1 MRRFAS
7 FCALLLASALALSAQ
22 ETRGQILGR
31 VTDPSGAVVVGATVK
46 ASNTAT
52 GVVTTTAST
61 GTGDYTLPFL
71 VAGQYDVTAELSGF
85 KRFERKGIIV
95 RIQDAVTLNISLNL
109 GSASEVIEV
118 KDDAPILES
127 QTSSLGQIVD
137 TRRIQDL
144 PVNYDNALML
154 ASLGPG
160 VINLST
166 NNQTQTFTS
175 STPSSIAIDGVGKQ
189 DIAFTL
195 DGAPN
200 NAGNSSSTG
209 GNIAYTPPSGV
220 ISEFKIETAIFDA
233 SRGFS
238 AGSSVNMSLKSGTN
252 ALHGQMY
259 EVLQNRD
266 LNANSFFSNLNGLPK
281 DNNHQNQWGFVFNG
295 PVVVPHVYNG
305 KNKTFW
311 MFGYEGISNSY
322 PKSTAALYTLP
333 TTAERGG
340 DLSALLALGAS
351 YQVYDPRTTVS
362 TGNGHFSRSPF
373 PGNII
378 PQSRLDPIAQNIMKT
393 YLNMSP
399 NTVGKADGTNNYVQ
413 ALYQDN
419 DFLSTVFR
427 FDENISDKHRLFVRG
442 NYSNLNEPDSIAFNQ
457 SSGWTFIRDNRGLG
471 IDDAYVFNA
480 STILDVRATYN
491 RYVQGS
497 NPISLGKA
505 NLSSLGFS
513 PAFINLIGS
522 NYAGAPALPNI
533 NVSGLPNLAS
543 DAVNMN
549 SGDTYSTGADLT
561 KVHGHHTFK
570 FGGEYRTYRDD
581 VLNLAHAFGS
591 LAYSTT
597 YTVATDTTPA
607 ATFGQGFASFLLG
620 QPTSGGM
627 DQQATYAQS
636 FRIGG
641 MYVQDAWKISP
652 RLTLNFGL
660 RAEVERPP
668 VERDN
673 RTVTQFDSTDVNPL
687 NAVASANYA
696 AHPIA
701 QLAPANFKVMG
712 GLTFAGV
719 NGNPRTIYSSNNR
732 PLMPRIGLAYQLDNR
747 TVIRAGYAIFDDL
760 ERQTVNQTGFSQT
773 TNLTPSAD
781 NGLTYLANT
790 FNPFPSGL
798 LPVLGSSQGLLTYA
812 GNSLTAFPNTL
823 KRPYMQRWQLSIQ
836 RQLAKQIVM
845 EVAYVGNRGT
855 DLQLSRNYVVTPRQ
869 YLSTSLVRDPAVIN
883 ALSAVVPNPFYP
895 LLPGT
900 SLSSTTVATSQLLKA
915 YPEFTGL
922 NIVGNQ
928 GYSWYHALQS
938 QVQKRFSGGYTITGA
953 FTWSK
958 YMQAT
963 GYLNDT
969 DLTPEKVISDQDHPL
984 RFVTSGIYE
993 LPFGRGRKYG
1003 SGLRGIPGGLIGGWQ
1018 VEGIYQWQMGDA
1030 MGFGN
1035 SILFQPLSSV
1045 LLPANQR
1052 NIYQWFDTAA
1062 FDTNTADQ
1070 LASNVRTLSTRFS
1083 GIRGPG
1089 ISMGDLSAMKNT
1101 RIREGMNLQFRGELI
1116 NAFNHPQFS
1125 DPSTSVTSK
1134 SFGTITNTS
1143 QLPRTVQLGLKFLF

>member
-1 MRRFAS
+1 MKKLLSVCLVFFAA
-7 FCALLLASALALSAQ
+7 ALTVSAQ

-31 VTDPSGAVVVGATVK
+31 VTDPTGAVVAGAK
-46 ASNTAT
+46 IQALNTAT
-52 GVVTTTAST
+52 GVVTTATSSV
-61 GTGDYTLPFL
+61 TGDYTLPFL
-71 VAGQYDVTAELSGF
+71 VAGAYDITVELSGF
-85 KRFERKGIIV
+85 KKFERKDITV
-95 RIQDAVTLNISLNL
+95 QIQGVVTLNIALQL
-109 GSASEVIEV
+109 GSVTETMEV
-118 KDDAPILES
+118 KSEAPILES

-160 VINLST
+160 VTNLST

-238 AGSSVNMSLKSGTN
+238 AGSAISMSLKSGTN

-266 LNANSFFSNLNGLPK
+266 LNANSYFSNLNGLPK

-295 PVVVPHVYNG
+295 PVIVPKVYNG

-322 PKSTAALYTLP
+322 PKSTAALYTIP

-340 DLSALLALGAS
+340 DLSALLALGSS
-351 YQVYDPRTTVS
+351 YQIYDPRTTVP
-362 TGNGHFSRSPF
+362 TGTGHFQRSPF

-399 NTVGKADGTNNYVQ
+399 NTIGKVDGTQNYVQ
-413 ALYQDN
+413 ALYQIN

-471 IDDAYVFNA
+471 IDDAYVFNS
-480 STILDVRATYN
+480 STILDARATYN

-497 NPISLGKA
+497 NPISFGKA

-513 PAFINLIGS
+513 QAFISEVGS
-522 NYAGAPALPNI
+522 NYAGTPALPNI

-543 DAVNMN
+543 DSVNMN
-549 SGDTYSTGADLT
+549 SGDTYSAGADVT
-561 KVHGHHTFK
+561 WVHRAHSFK
-570 FGGEYRTYRDD
+570 FGGEYRIYRDD
-581 VLNLAHAFGS
+581 VLNMGKAFGS
-591 LAYSTT
+591 LAYSTN

-620 QPTSGGM
+620 QPTSGSF
-627 DQQATYAQS
+627 DRNASYAQS
-636 FRIGG
+636 FRIGSI
-641 MYVQDAWKISP
+641 YAQDSWKVNS
-652 RLTLNFGL
+652 RLTLNIGL
-660 RAEVERPP
+660 RAEFERPP
-668 VERDN
+668 VERYD
-673 RTVTQFDSTDVNPL
+673 RTVAQFDATDVNPL
-687 NAVASANYA
+687 SAAATANYA

-701 QLAPANFKVMG
+701 QLPASAFKVLG

-719 NGNPRTIYSSNNR
+719 SGVQRNIYNSNNR
-732 PLMPRIGLAYQLDNR
+732 PLMPRVGLAYQFDSR

-760 ERQTVNQTGFSQT
+760 ERRTVNQTGFSQT
-773 TNLTPSAD
+773 TNLTASVD
-781 NGLTYLANT
+781 NGQSYLAST
-790 FNPFPSGL
+790 YNPFPGGL
-798 LPVLGSSQGLLTYA
+798 LPVLGSSQGLLTSA
-812 GNSLTAFPNTL
+812 GNSISAFPNTL

-836 RQLAKQIVM
+836 RQIAKDTVV

-855 DLQLSRNYVVTPRQ
+855 DLIVTRNYVVTPRQ
-869 YLSTSLVRDPAVIN
+869 YLSTSPVRDTAVIN
-883 ALSAVVPNPFYP
+883 MLSAAVPNPFYP

-900 SLSSTTVATSQLLKA
+900 SLSGSTVATNQLLKA

-922 NIVGNQ
+922 NIDGNQ
-928 GYSWYHALQS
+928 GYSWYHGLQT
-938 QVQKRFSGGYTITGA
+938 QIQKRFSNGYTITGA

-958 YMQAT
+958 FMEAT

-969 DLTPEKVISDQDHPL
+969 DATPEKVISSQDRPMRL
-984 RFVTSGIYE
+984 VTSGIYE
-993 LPFGRGRKYG
+993 LPFGRGRKFA
-1003 SGLRGIPGGLIGGWQ
+1003 SGVRGIPGGFISGWQ
-1018 VEGIYQWQMGDA
+1018 VEGIYQWQVGDA

-1035 SILFQPLSSV
+1035 VTTFLPISSA
-1045 LLPANQR
+1045 LLPSSQR
-1052 NIYQWFDTAA
+1052 NIYQWFNTSA
-1062 FDTNTADQ
+1062 FDTNTADA
-1070 LASNVRTLSTRFS
+1070 LSNNVRVLSSRFA

-1089 ISMGDLSAMKNT
+1089 ISMCDLSALKNT
-1101 RIREGMNLQFRGELI
+1101 RIREGMNLQFRGEFI
-1116 NAFNHPQFS
+1116 NALNHPQFS

-1134 SFGTITNTS
+1134 AFGTITNTS
-1143 QLPRTVQLGLKFLF
+1143 QLPRTVQLGLKLVF